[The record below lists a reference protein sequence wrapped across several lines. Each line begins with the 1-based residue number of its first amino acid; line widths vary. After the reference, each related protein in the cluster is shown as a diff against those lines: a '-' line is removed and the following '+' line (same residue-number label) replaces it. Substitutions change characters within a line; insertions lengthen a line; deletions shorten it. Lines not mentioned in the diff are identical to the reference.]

1 MTTIKSGYNLRYY
14 SNISDDLVEIV
25 EEDSDTTLPKEV
37 ADFLN
42 SISGTRTDVVFRTNE
57 DRLVVIPLTTGSR
70 IFDANLVEEAN
81 AEYFIDNYGDSCEIE
96 DWTGGFEIEVLRWDK
111 GWVFP
116 DPEVLEMLSSDLLS
130 LDDYP
135 VLDEDLLSN
144 MENEKVEA
152 YVHDTLIPEVAD
164 YLSGKIDY
172 DEINEGKVETAF
184 WNEFQS
190 KGWYFEEVTSSNY
203 PYFYGQNAT
212 EFEMWKEDLD
222 PEDFRA

>member
-1 MTTIKSGYNLRYY
+1 MTTIKSGYKQYYY

-25 EEDSDTTLPKEV
+25 EHDSDTTLPDEV

-42 SISGTRTDVVFRTNE
+42 SISGTRTIVVFRTDE
-57 DRLVVIPLTTGSR
+57 DRLSVIPTNTGSN
-70 IFDANLVEEAN
+70 ILEASLVEEAN
-81 AEYFIDNYGDSCEIE
+81 AEYFITNYWDSFEID
-96 DWTGGFEIEVLRWDK
+96 DWSTGFEIEILRWDK

-130 LDDYP
+130 LEDYP
-135 VLDEDLLSN
+135 VLDEDLLSS

-164 YLSGKIDY
+164 FLSEKIDY